1 MSEGPV
7 KAALGWS
14 ESASPERAAGAL
26 LAPAFVW
33 FFVWVSPQPIT
44 AVAYL
49 IEIFKEDTVS
59 LFVLLPEW
67 VVLLLLMIWALWRRR
82 DELVL
87 FTKPRPRA
95 VEMCLFLGVV
105 STLVLRSVSGW
116 APSSL
121 VVDWSPVR
129 EQYGSLG
136 LFAILMAPAI
146 SAELV
151 FRGLLLQRFRQVFP
165 LGGAIALQAGLNAV
179 GIAAGVMLHTFLFG
193 VVLGLLRVIAGSLW
207 PCLLMVAVWNGLI
220 AWGVWQV

>member
-1 MSEGPV
+1 M
-7 KAALGWS
+7 KRFL
-14 ESASPERAAGAL
+14 
-26 LAPAFVW
+26 
-33 FFVWVSPQPIT
+33 
-44 AVAYL
+44 
-49 IEIFKEDTVS
+49 
-59 LFVLLPEW
+59 
-67 VVLLLLMIWALWRRR
+67 
-82 DELVL
+82 
-87 FTKPRPRA
+87 
-95 VEMCLFLGVV
+95 LGVV

-116 APSSL
+116 APASRI
-121 VVDWSPVR
+121 VDWSPVR
-129 EQYGSLG
+129 EHYGSLG